1 MAKITGL
8 IGSGHGK
15 LGATVLTVRRGQQ
28 IARAYQPIVANPK
41 SARQQFSRAKMR
53 FSVGY
58 LRPYLKALVAGWNLV
73 RPSYEFQKSLSV
85 VIPTGSNILTFDDA
99 ENKFVVEKLNFSK
112 ALSAPLLEPISATTL
127 NFATESQVGFKVLT
141 NQSHFEDDRG
151 NPIALGAVVV
161 IAVDG
166 APEVVTAFQ
175 TLTYSAEGSQV
186 TVNVP
191 ARWSGTPVDVYC
203 FVKQI
208 PEGIN
213 GIPTEDYPW
222 RFPAKTS
229 AALYVGHGE
238 IS

>member
-1 MAKITGL
+1 MAKIVGL
-8 IGSGHGK
+8 VGSGHGK
-15 LGATVLTVRRGQQ
+15 LGNTVMTVRRGTQ
-28 IARAYQPIVANPK
+28 IARVYQPVVANPK

-53 FSVGY
+53 FSVGL
-58 LRPYLKALVAGWNLV
+58 LRPYLKALVAGWNLS
-73 RPSYEFQKSLSV
+73 RPSYEFQKALSV
-85 VIPTGSNILTFDDA
+85 VIPEVNDVLTFDDV
-99 ENKFVVEKLNFSK
+99 EKKFVVEKSNFVK
-112 ALSAPLLEPISATTL
+112 ALSAPLLEPISASAVS
-127 NFATESQVGFKVLT
+127 FETEAQVSFRVLT
-141 NQSHFEDDRG
+141 SQSHFEDDRG

-166 APEVVTAFQ
+166 APEVITDFAILQ
-175 TLTYSAEGSQV
+175 YNAEGSPV

-191 ARWSGTPVDVYC
+191 GRWSGTPVDVYC

-229 AALYVGHGE
+229 AALYVGHGD
-238 IS
+238 IA

>member
-1 MAKITGL
+1 MAKIVGI

-15 LGATVLTVRRGQQ
+15 LGNTVLAVRRGEQ
-28 IARAYQPIVANPK
+28 IARVYQPVVANPK

-53 FSVGY
+53 FTVGL
-58 LRPYLKALVAGWNLV
+58 LRPYLKALVAGWNLSK
-73 RPSYEFQKSLSV
+73 PSYEFQKGVSV
-85 VIPTGSNILTFDDA
+85 IIPQGNGILTFDDV
-99 ENKFVVEKLNFSK
+99 ENTFVVEKGNFTK
-112 ALSAPLLEPISATTL
+112 ALSAPLLEPISADHL
-127 NFATESQVGFKVLT
+127 NLDAEAQVSFRVLT
-141 NQSHFEDDRG
+141 NQSHFEDEHG
-151 NPIALGAVVV
+151 NPMALGAVVV

-166 APEVVTAFQ
+166 SPEVVTAFQ
-175 TLTYSAEGSQV
+175 VITYNAEGSPV

-208 PEGIN
+208 PDGVN
-213 GIPTEDYPW
+213 GIPTEDLPW

-238 IS
+238 IA